1 MCQTQVEGLVGFRVR
16 GEAAVVWSEGD
27 VWQLRRGEQVVG
39 EILIEEGDFP
49 WLSGRFVP
57 AEGFAEVK
65 PLFER
70 ELELVEEEDLDEWDE
85 VVREIGEQLQ
95 LVAPA
100 GPVAEFLLHIDGER
114 AWFRWSDEP
123 FV

>member
-1 MCQTQVEGLVGFRVR
+1 MWNEEEVWRLCR
-16 GEAAVVWSEGD
+16 GEE
-27 VWQLRRGEQVVG
+27 VVG

-57 AEGFAEVK
+57 TAGFAGVK

-70 ELELVEEEDLDEWDE
+70 ELALAEEEEWDEWDS
-85 VVREIGEQLQ
+85 VIGEINEKLQ

-100 GPVAEFLLHIDGER
+100 GPVAEFLLHVEGEQ
-114 AWFRWSDEP
+114 ASFRWIDDP
-123 FV
+123 VD

>member
-1 MCQTQVEGLVGFRVR
+1 MWNEG
-16 GEAAVVWSEGD
+16 E
-27 VWQLRRGEQVVG
+27 VWQLRQGEAVVG

-57 AEGFAEVK
+57 AAGFAKVK

-70 ELELVEEEDLDEWDE
+70 ELALPEEEEWDEWDS
-85 VVREIGEQLQ
+85 VVGEINEKLQ

-100 GPVAEFLLHIDGER
+100 GPVAEFLLYIDDER
-114 AWFRWSDEP
+114 AWFRWIDDP
-123 FV
+123 IA